1 MDRKICTM
9 THNQVHWQ
17 NLNQASRSNP
27 HLLMKYP
34 MMLRFAALL
43 LLFCTTFANAAAPT
57 VLQRPIDLDTGQGVL
72 HGSLLL
78 PQQDTPPP
86 VVLIIAGSGPTDR
99 DGNNP
104 AGGRIDNL
112 KRLALLLAGEHI
124 ASVRFDKRGVAASQ
138 PATPDERELSV
149 ERYVADTVAWGR
161 KLQAD
166 PRFGPLIL
174 LGHSEGAL
182 IATLA
187 AEQAGASAVITVAGS
202 GRPVAQ
208 VLREQLAQRLPAAQL
223 ARGNAL
229 IDRLQAGQTSLD
241 VPPALR
247 EVFRPSVQPYL
258 ISLLRQDPAG
268 AFGQLQVPALIIQGR
283 NDVQVDVA
291 DAERLQAAKPDA
303 QLALIDG
310 MNHMLRISPRAMS
323 GQRESYQ
330 NPELP
335 LARELGQRIVAFIR
349 QLPQA

>member
-1 MDRKICTM
+1 
-9 THNQVHWQ
+9 
-17 NLNQASRSNP
+17 
-27 HLLMKYP
+27 
-34 MMLRFAALL
+34 MLRLTALL
-43 LLFCTTFANAAAPT
+43 VLLCSTLANAAAPT
-57 VLQRPIDLDTGQGVL
+57 VLQRPIELDTGHGVL
-72 HGSLLL
+72 YGSLLL

-138 PATPDERELSV
+138 PATPDERNLSV
-149 ERYVADTVAWGR
+149 EAYVADTVAWAH
-161 KLQAD
+161 KLKAD

-187 AEQAGASAVITVAGS
+187 AEQAGASAVVSLSGS
-202 GRPVAQ
+202 GRPVAE
-208 VLREQLAQRLPAAQL
+208 VIREQLAQRLAPAQL
-223 ARGNAL
+223 AQGTAL
-229 IDRLQAGQTSLD
+229 LDSLQAGQTSLN
-241 VPPALR
+241 VPVPLR
-247 EVFRPSVQPYL
+247 QVFRPTVQPYL
-258 ISLLRQDPAG
+258 ISLLRQDPAA
-268 AFGQLQVPALIIQGR
+268 AFAQLKVPALIIQGR

-291 DAERLQAAKPDA
+291 DAELLKAAKPDA
-303 QLALIDG
+303 QLVLIDG
-310 MNHMLRISPRAMS
+310 MNHTLRISPRDIS
-323 GQRESYQ
+323 GQRETYQ

-349 QLPQA
+349 QLPPA

>member
-1 MDRKICTM
+1 
-9 THNQVHWQ
+9 
-17 NLNQASRSNP
+17 
-27 HLLMKYP
+27 
-34 MMLRFAALL
+34 MLRLTALL
-43 LLFCTTFANAAAPT
+43 VLLCSTLANAAAPT
-57 VLQRPIDLDTGQGVL
+57 VLQRPIELDTGHGVL
-72 HGSLLL
+72 YGSLLL

-138 PATPDERELSV
+138 PATPDERNLSV
-149 ERYVADTVAWGR
+149 EAYVADTVAWAH
-161 KLQAD
+161 KLKAD

-187 AEQAGASAVITVAGS
+187 AEQAGASAVISLSGS
-202 GRPVAQ
+202 GRRVAE
-208 VLREQLAQRLPAAQL
+208 VIREQLAQRLAPAQL
-223 ARGNAL
+223 AQGTAL
-229 IDRLQAGQTSLD
+229 LDSLQAGQTSLN
-241 VPPALR
+241 VPVPLR
-247 EVFRPSVQPYL
+247 QVFRPTVQPYL
-258 ISLLRQDPAG
+258 ISLLRQDPAA
-268 AFGQLQVPALIIQGR
+268 AFAQLKVPALIIQGR

-291 DAERLQAAKPDA
+291 DAELLKAAKPDA
-303 QLALIDG
+303 QLVLIDG
-310 MNHMLRISPRAMS
+310 MNHTLRISPRDIS
-323 GQRESYQ
+323 GQRETYQ

-349 QLPQA
+349 QLPPA

>member
-1 MDRKICTM
+1 
-9 THNQVHWQ
+9 
-17 NLNQASRSNP
+17 
-27 HLLMKYP
+27 
-34 MMLRFAALL
+34 MLRLTALL
-43 LLFCTTFANAAAPT
+43 VLLCSTLANAAAPT
-57 VLQRPIDLDTGQGVL
+57 VLQRPIELDTGHGVL
-72 HGSLLL
+72 YGSLLL

-138 PATPDERELSV
+138 PATPDERNLSV
-149 ERYVADTVAWGR
+149 EAYVADTVAWAHEL
-161 KLQAD
+161 KAD

-187 AEQAGASAVITVAGS
+187 AEQAGASAVISLSGS
-202 GRPVAQ
+202 GRPVAE
-208 VLREQLAQRLPAAQL
+208 VIREQLAQRLAPAQL
-223 ARGNAL
+223 AQGTAL
-229 IDRLQAGQTSLD
+229 LDSLQAGQTSLN
-241 VPPALR
+241 VPVPLR
-247 EVFRPSVQPYL
+247 QVFRPTVQPYL
-258 ISLLRQDPAG
+258 ISLLRQDPAA
-268 AFGQLQVPALIIQGR
+268 AFAQLKVPALIIQGR

-291 DAERLQAAKPDA
+291 DAELLKAAKPDA
-303 QLALIDG
+303 QLVLIDG
-310 MNHMLRISPRAMS
+310 MNHTLRISPRDIS
-323 GQRESYQ
+323 GQRETYQ

-349 QLPQA
+349 QLPPA

>member
-1 MDRKICTM
+1 MI
-9 THNQVHWQ
+9 
-17 NLNQASRSNP
+17 
-27 HLLMKYP
+27 
-34 MMLRFAALL
+34 LRLAALL
-43 LLFCTTFANAAAPT
+43 LLCCTTLAQAASPT
-57 VLQRPIDLDTGQGVL
+57 VLHRPIDLDTGQGVL

-78 PQQDTPPP
+78 PQQDSPPP

-104 AGGRIDNL
+104 ASGRLDNL
-112 KRLALLLAGEHI
+112 KRLAQLLASEHI

-138 PATPDERELSV
+138 PATPDERDLSV

-161 KLQAD
+161 KLRAD

-182 IATLA
+182 IASLA

-202 GRPVAQ
+202 GRPVAE
-208 VLREQLAQRLPAAQL
+208 VLREQLAQRLPPAQL

-241 VPPALR
+241 VPPSLR
-247 EVFRPSVQPYL
+247 EVFRPTVQPYL
-258 ISLLRQDPAG
+258 ISLLRQDPAA
-268 AFGQLQVPALIIQGR
+268 AFARLKVPALIVQGR

-291 DAERLQAAKPDA
+291 DAERLKAAKPDA

-310 MNHMLRISPRAMS
+310 MNHMLRISPRGMRQ
-323 GQRESYQ
+323 QRDSYN
-330 NPELP
+330 NPGLP
-335 LARELGQRIVAFIR
+335 LAHELGERIVAFIR
-349 QLPQA
+349 QLPPA

>member
-1 MDRKICTM
+1 
-9 THNQVHWQ
+9 
-17 NLNQASRSNP
+17 
-27 HLLMKYP
+27 
-34 MMLRFAALL
+34 MLRLAALL
-43 LLFCTTFANAAAPT
+43 LLLCSGLAQAAAPT

-78 PQQDTPPP
+78 PQQATPPP

-104 AGGRIDNL
+104 ASGRLDNL

-138 PATPDERELSV
+138 PATPDERDLSV

-161 KLQAD
+161 KLRAD

-202 GRPVAQ
+202 GRPVAD
-208 VLREQLAQRLPAAQL
+208 VLREQLAQRLPPAEL
-223 ARGNAL
+223 ARGNAV

-241 VPPALR
+241 VPAPLR
-247 EVFRPSVQPYL
+247 DVFRPSVQPYL
-258 ISLLRQDPAG
+258 ISLLRQDPAA
-268 AFGQLQVPALIIQGR
+268 AFARLQIPALIIQGR
-283 NDVQVDVA
+283 NDVQVEVA
-291 DAERLQAAKPDA
+291 DAERLKAAKPDA

-310 MNHMLRISPRAMS
+310 MNHTLRITPRDMRQ
-323 GQRESYQ
+323 QRDSYR
-330 NPELP
+330 NPGLP
-335 LARELGQRIVAFIR
+335 LARELGERIVAFIR
-349 QLPQA
+349 QLPPA

>member
-1 MDRKICTM
+1 
-9 THNQVHWQ
+9 
-17 NLNQASRSNP
+17 
-27 HLLMKYP
+27 
-34 MMLRFAALL
+34 MLRLTALL
-43 LLFCTTFANAAAPT
+43 LLLCSTLANAAAPT
-57 VLQRPIDLDTGQGVL
+57 VLQRPIELDTGHGVL
-72 HGSLLL
+72 YGSLLL

-138 PATPDERELSV
+138 PATPDERNLSV
-149 ERYVADTVAWGR
+149 EAYVADTVAWAH
-161 KLQAD
+161 KLKAD

-187 AEQAGASAVITVAGS
+187 TEQAGASAVISLSGS
-202 GRPVAQ
+202 GRPVAE
-208 VLREQLAQRLPAAQL
+208 VIREQLAQRLAPAQL
-223 ARGNAL
+223 AQGTAL
-229 IDRLQAGQTSLD
+229 LDSLQAGQTSLN
-241 VPPALR
+241 VPVPLR
-247 EVFRPSVQPYL
+247 QVFRPTVQPYL
-258 ISLLRQDPAG
+258 ISLLRQDPAA
-268 AFGQLQVPALIIQGR
+268 AFAQLKVPALIIQGR

-291 DAERLQAAKPDA
+291 DAELLKAAKPDA
-303 QLALIDG
+303 QLVLIDG
-310 MNHMLRISPRAMS
+310 MNHTLRISPRDIS
-323 GQRESYQ
+323 GQRETYQ

-349 QLPQA
+349 QLPPA